1 MTDRATGETHT
12 IEADYL
18 VACCGGASPIQ
29 KTLGIAMN
37 GVPTLEYNLN
47 IFFRVKDLW
56 NYHDKGKAALHFFA
70 DAQGIWRTLVQIDGR
85 ELWRLGIR
93 GQWHFEN
100 PDKVDAS
107 AMITEMVGR
116 AIPHTVVSS
125 LPWVARDLVADHYVK
140 GRVFL
145 AGDAAHQNT
154 PSGGFGLNTGMGDVN
169 DLGWKLAGLVQGWGG
184 PRLAE
189 SYEADRR
196 PVAARIVKQ
205 ATDNFMRDRKRPSH
219 PEIAMDT
226 PAGAVARRTMG
237 AAIVESQAKVYLTDG
252 TALGQVYDNSPIV
265 CDDGTPPPEASISE
279 YRPTTRPGARAPHAW
294 LADGRSTLDLFGRGF
309 TLVKLGADAPDSS
322 AFEFRIRITRRAA
335 LGRAARDPE
344 IGALYERRLVLVR
357 PDGHVAWRGD
367 TPPADPLAVVDRVRG
382 AG

>member
-1 MTDRATGETHT
+1 
-12 IEADYL
+12 
-18 VACCGGASPIQ
+18 
-29 KTLGIAMN
+29 
-37 GVPTLEYNLN
+37 
-47 IFFRVKDLW
+47 
-56 NYHDKGKAALHFFA
+56 
-70 DAQGIWRTLVQIDGR
+70 
-85 ELWRLGIR
+85 
-93 GQWHFEN
+93 
-100 PDKVDAS
+100 
-107 AMITEMVGR
+107 
-116 AIPHTVVSS
+116 VVSS

-205 ATDNFMRDRKRPSH
+205 ATGNFMRDRQRPSH

-226 PAGAVARRTMG
+226 PAGAEARRAMG
-237 AAIVESQAKVYLTDG
+237 AAIVESQSKVYLTDG
-252 TALGQVYDNSPIV
+252 TALGQVYENSPIV

-294 LADGRSTLDLFGRGF
+294 LADGRSTLDLYGRDF
-309 TLVKLGADAPDSS
+309 TLVRLGADAPDTSLFES
-322 AFEFRIRITRRAA
+322 AFASHGVPLSVA
-335 LGRAARDPE
+335 SLSDPE
-344 IGALYERRLVLVR
+344 IATLYERRLVLVR

-367 TPPADPLAVVDRVRG
+367 APPSDPLAVVDRVRG